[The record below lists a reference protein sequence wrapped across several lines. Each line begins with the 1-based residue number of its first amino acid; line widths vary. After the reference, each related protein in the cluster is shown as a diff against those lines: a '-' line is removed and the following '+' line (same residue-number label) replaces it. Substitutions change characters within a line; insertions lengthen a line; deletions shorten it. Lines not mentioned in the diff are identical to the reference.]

1 MPTQDDVRRIALS
14 LPAASEDPN
23 YFKFLVEGKQF
34 LWAWRERVDPRRAR
48 VPSSD
53 VIAVRVADDEEKQAL
68 LALEPDVFFT
78 EPHYDGYNAV
88 LVRLP
93 AIDPELLTAVITA
106 AWRCRASRELS
117 GRGERTRPSLKAII
131 GR

>member
-14 LPAASEDPN
+14 LPGTIEDPN
-23 YFKFLVEGKQF
+23 AFKFRVDGKLF
-34 LWAWRERVDPRRAR
+34 VWAWLERVDPRRAR

-68 LALEPDVFFT
+68 LALDQAVFFT

-88 LVRLP
+88 LVRLA

-117 GRGERTRPSLKAII
+117 GRGERI
-131 GR
+131 